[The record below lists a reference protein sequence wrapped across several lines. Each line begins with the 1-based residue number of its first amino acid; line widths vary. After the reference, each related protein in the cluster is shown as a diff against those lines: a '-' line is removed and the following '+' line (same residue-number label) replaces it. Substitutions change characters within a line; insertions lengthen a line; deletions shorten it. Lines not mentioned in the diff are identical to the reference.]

1 MTLTVP
7 KIQNRNESAESFR
20 LQIIAPVIR
29 INRETEEGRREF
41 RDQIAQIASEFNLSE
56 RTLKR
61 WIERYEKGGLPG
73 LRNQYPKVRSD
84 CRLFIKFESLMN
96 EAKVMRMHTPTI
108 SVKEIIRCLE
118 SRHPNLTGI
127 VKRSTLQR
135 HLFEEG
141 FGRRTLLQEREQNG
155 RAFFGRYRKEHRM
168 EQIQGDVKEPPR
180 GVCVDEN
187 GMPVT
192 PYVQLWMDNYSRK
205 ILSWR
210 IGTNQ
215 QDTIALSSLR
225 GHASLYPYTWNC
237 SQKIAPLQTTE

>member
-96 EAKVMRMHTPTI
+96 EAY
-108 SVKEIIRCLE
+108 
-118 SRHPNLTGI
+118 
-127 VKRSTLQR
+127 
-135 HLFEEG
+135 
-141 FGRRTLLQEREQNG
+141 
-155 RAFFGRYRKEHRM
+155 RYS
-168 EQIQGDVKEPPR
+168 QTQYSATA
-180 GVCVDEN
+180 
-187 GMPVT
+187 PV
-192 PYVQLWMDNYSRK
+192 
-205 ILSWR
+205 
-210 IGTNQ
+210 
-215 QDTIALSSLR
+215 
-225 GHASLYPYTWNC
+225 
-237 SQKIAPLQTTE
+237 